1 MSVLGSMVLL
11 LHGSVGVVGVVVV
24 DELANVVEVCL
35 LYDLLSE
42 SG

>member
-11 LHGSVGVVGVVVV
+11 LHGSVGVVVV
-24 DELANVVEVCL
+24 DELANVVEVSL
-35 LYDLLSE
+35 LNDLLTE